1 MSGRSHLDLA
11 EWRAFL
17 EQTMGEADRDAALDH
32 ISSCAQCAGVF
43 RSARTAALNAVGTP
57 AVAHDRPYRPLRIL
71 VPVAATLAIAVVSA
85 IVITRNTPPPVTS
98 PASPVLPASPVSP
111 VSPASPASPALVK
124 PPVVI
129 GAEQLLATRG
139 SDSQAQYLQTLADA
153 LRPYERDDFKTA
165 IPLLERLAKAHPE
178 RFEPVFYLGA
188 SLMMDDRAAEAVPIL
203 ERAVTIASA
212 VRRDDAERTLATAR
226 GAAQP

>member
-1 MSGRSHLDLA
+1 MSARSHLDLA

-32 ISSCAQCAGVF
+32 ISSCPQCAGVF
-43 RSARTAALNAVGTP
+43 KSARTAALNVVGTP
-57 AVAHDRPYRPLRIL
+57 VVHDQRYRPFRIL

-85 IVITRNTPPPVTS
+85 IVMTRNAPPP
-98 PASPVLPASPVSP
+98 ASVVIDQPP
-111 VSPASPASPALVK
+111 VSPASPVAPVSPASPVTLVK

-139 SDSQAQYLQTLADA
+139 DDDQSKYLQALADA
-153 LRPYERDDFKTA
+153 LRPYERDDFKAA
-165 IPLLERLAKAHPE
+165 IPLLERLVKTHSD

-188 SLMMDDRAAEAVPIL
+188 SLMMDGRAAEAVPVL

-212 VRRDDAERTLATAR
+212 VRREDAERTLATAR
-226 GAAQP
+226 RAAQP